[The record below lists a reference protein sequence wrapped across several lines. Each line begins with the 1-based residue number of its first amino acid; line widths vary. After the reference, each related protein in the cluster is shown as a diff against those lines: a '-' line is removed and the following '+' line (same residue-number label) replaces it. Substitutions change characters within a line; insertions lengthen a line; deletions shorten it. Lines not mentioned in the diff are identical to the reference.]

1 MRIIAGTLKG
11 RRLAGPPSDGVRP
24 TTDGLR
30 ETLFNILAPRVP
42 SARVLDA
49 YAGTGSVGLEALSR
63 GASAV
68 TFVERDR
75 RTLAVLRRNVEACGA
90 TTQSAVVCGDFLD
103 ARAQHTTHDPFD
115 IVFADPPYEGTDLA
129 VVAETAVSVVAAE
142 GIVIVEHS
150 RRRASP
156 EQAGAFMRVRLLTAG
171 DSALSFYTASL
182 AR

>member
-1 MRIIAGTLKG
+1 
-11 RRLAGPPSDGVRP
+11 
-24 TTDGLR
+24 
-30 ETLFNILAPRVP
+30 
-42 SARVLDA
+42 
-49 YAGTGSVGLEALSR
+49 
-63 GASAV
+63 
-68 TFVERDR
+68 
-75 RTLAVLRRNVEACGA
+75 
-90 TTQSAVVCGDFLD
+90 VCGDFLD

-171 DSALSFYTASL
+171 DSALSFYTASPP
-182 AR
+182 R